1 MEKTIELYL
10 STEEA
15 TKQLGQKLALI
26 AKTGDV
32 FALFGTLG
40 MGKSV
45 LARAFV
51 QELCGQGEVPS
62 PTFTLLQTYEAP
74 NFDIYHFDLYRLKS
88 AEDIFEIG
96 MEEAL
101 YGGVS
106 LIEWPEK
113 MGGYLPR
120 DIFRI
125 EISNY
130 KNGRKVVIKTTSEDK
145 FLRLSALKEIFGE

>member
-1 MEKTIELYL
+1 MEKNIELHL

-26 AKTGDV
+26 AQTGDV

-96 MEEAL
+96 MEEAI

-125 EISNY
+125 EISSY

-145 FLRLSALKEIFGE
+145 FLRLSGLKEALGG

>member
-1 MEKTIELYL
+1 MLKFILP
-10 STEEA
+10 TEEDTA
-15 TKQLGQKLALI
+15 AFGRRLARL
-26 AKTGDV
+26 ARKGDV

-51 QELCGQGEVPS
+51 QELTAAPEVPS
-62 PTFTLLQTYEAP
+62 PTFTLVQSYEAP
-74 NFDIYHFDLYRLKS
+74 DFEIYHFDLYRLKS
-88 AEDIFEIG
+88 SEEIFEIG

-101 YGGVS
+101 YEGVS

-120 DIFRI
+120 GAFRI
-125 EISNY
+125 SIANHPQ
-130 KNGRKVVIKTTSEDK
+130 GRELSIETASPSAAE
-145 FLRLSALKEIFGE
+145 RLKSL

>member
-1 MEKTIELYL
+1 MLNFILPA
-10 STEEA
+10 EEDTA
-15 TKQLGQKLALI
+15 ALGRRLAHI
-26 AKTGDV
+26 ARKGDV

-51 QELCGQGEVPS
+51 QELTGAAEVPS
-62 PTFTLLQTYEAP
+62 PTFTLVQSYEAP
-74 NFDIYHFDLYRLKS
+74 DFEIYHFDLYRLKS
-88 AEDIFEIG
+88 PEEIFEIG

-101 YGGVS
+101 YDGVS

-120 DIFRI
+120 GVFRI
-125 EISNY
+125 NIANHPQ
-130 KNGRKVVIKTTSEDK
+130 GRELSIETASPAAAE
-145 FLRLSALKEIFGE
+145 RLKSL